1 LHPIQVALTKYYN
14 CDTEIKFDEEY
25 ATEMLKLHVGT
36 SEIFIID
43 ASERRMG
50 GYKINNPTQND
61 FYGGLSSGLE
71 QV

>member
-1 LHPIQVALTKYYN
+1 
-14 CDTEIKFDEEY
+14 
-25 ATEMLKLHVGT
+25 MLKLHVGT

-61 FYGGLSSGLE
+61 FYGGLSLGLE